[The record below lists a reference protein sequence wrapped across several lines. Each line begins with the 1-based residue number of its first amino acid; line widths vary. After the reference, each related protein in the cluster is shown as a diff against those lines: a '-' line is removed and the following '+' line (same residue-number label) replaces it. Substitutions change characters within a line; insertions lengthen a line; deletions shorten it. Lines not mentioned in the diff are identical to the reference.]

1 MELRADIDTLDAQLS
16 AERLD
21 HANEISFREKLQ
33 GERDEMRALLD
44 TKTSEE
50 TRRDE
55 VERSKERE
63 LADLRSQTSQL
74 YQELTDLR
82 RTSLESQNKLRLDLE
97 QSNREHISLQ
107 HSHKSLLDRERATQ
121 SQLSKTQSQLS
132 DLEKAKRAMESEF
145 QSIKSRQS
153 DIQNQLSDALRVK
166 EVFNLFLLDTESN
179 GYFQGLER
187 QLATAQ
193 GKYQNFEDVVLEF
206 QRDQETRLRELET
219 ARKQLEREA
228 AKRAQ
233 LEKASSNQ
241 KAEIAKLKDHN
252 AKLDRDLTNALN
264 DLKAR
269 EWDVKQLLSK
279 QDKTIVEH
287 VHVLEEAKRV
297 TDRLLQEAQLELRR
311 NDKFIRSLQSAKT
324 KMASE
329 AEDMA
334 VKNERELRTKE
345 KEVKMQQEKVTQA
358 LLDVEKEQKGKEE
371 AELQIRRLQYELQ
384 QVHHHAKDVEAQLL
398 AVQQSKSTLENEV
411 DRLAGEAEN
420 GGSLATMQRQ
430 YESYDELQLQYDD
443 EFFKNGGWRKE
454 KERLKTKI
462 ADLEKLYEA
471 STGAQTEQQ
480 SQIMALHSQV
490 RELRGVLDDAEADRT
505 LLQKARRALQGELE
519 MIKLDHVDTN
529 KIASDHEFQKLQLKK
544 QDLERSLEE
553 QEDRVSNA
561 FDRTKKAESF
571 AYQCQIE
578 LGKTRVENSELG
590 KLNVCLDF

>member
-1 MELRADIDTLDAQLS
+1 M
-16 AERLD
+16 
-21 HANEISFREKLQ
+21 H
-33 GERDEMRALLD
+33 
-44 TKTSEE
+44 
-50 TRRDE
+50 
-55 VERSKERE
+55 
-63 LADLRSQTSQL
+63 
-74 YQELTDLR
+74 
-82 RTSLESQNKLRLDLE
+82 
-97 QSNREHISLQ
+97 
-107 HSHKSLLDRERATQ
+107 
-121 SQLSKTQSQLS
+121 
-132 DLEKAKRAMESEF
+132 
-145 QSIKSRQS
+145 
-153 DIQNQLSDALRVK
+153 
-166 EVFNLFLLDTESN
+166 
-179 GYFQGLER
+179 
-187 QLATAQ
+187 
-193 GKYQNFEDVVLEF
+193 
-206 QRDQETRLRELET
+206 
-219 ARKQLEREA
+219 
-228 AKRAQ
+228 

-241 KAEIAKLKDHN
+241 KAEIAKLKDRN
-252 AKLDRDLTNALN
+252 AKIDRELTKALD

-311 NDKFIRSLQSAKT
+311 NEKFIRSLQSAKT

-358 LLDVEKEQKGKEE
+358 LVGVEKERKRKEE
-371 AELQIRRLQYELQ
+371 AELQILRLQYELQ
-384 QVHHHAKDVEAQLL
+384 QVQNHAKDVEDQLL

-411 DRLAGEAEN
+411 DRLAGES
-420 GGSLATMQRQ
+420 GSTGSLANSQRQ
-430 YESYDELQLQYDD
+430 YDELQLQYDD
-443 EFFKNGGWRKE
+443 EVFNNGGWKKE

-462 ADLEKLYEA
+462 ADLEKAYES

-480 SQIMALHSQV
+480 TQILALHSQV

-519 MIKLDHVDTN
+519 MIKLDHVPDTN
-529 KIASDHEFQKLQLKK
+529 KITSDHEFQKIQLKN

-561 FDRTKKAESF
+561 FDRMKKAESF

-578 LGKTRVENSELG
+578 LGKVRVENSELD
-590 KLNVCLDF
+590 KLNVCLFYFYKKFLIARTSDVDPRRRPI

>member
-1 MELRADIDTLDAQLS
+1 M
-16 AERLD
+16 
-21 HANEISFREKLQ
+21 
-33 GERDEMRALLD
+33 
-44 TKTSEE
+44 
-50 TRRDE
+50 
-55 VERSKERE
+55 
-63 LADLRSQTSQL
+63 
-74 YQELTDLR
+74 
-82 RTSLESQNKLRLDLE
+82 
-97 QSNREHISLQ
+97 
-107 HSHKSLLDRERATQ
+107 
-121 SQLSKTQSQLS
+121 
-132 DLEKAKRAMESEF
+132 
-145 QSIKSRQS
+145 
-153 DIQNQLSDALRVK
+153 
-166 EVFNLFLLDTESN
+166 
-179 GYFQGLER
+179 
-187 QLATAQ
+187 
-193 GKYQNFEDVVLEF
+193 
-206 QRDQETRLRELET
+206 ET

-241 KAEIAKLKDHN
+241 KAEIAKLKDRN
-252 AKLDRDLTNALN
+252 AKIDRELTKALD

-311 NDKFIRSLQSAKT
+311 NEKFIRSLQSAKT

-358 LLDVEKEQKGKEE
+358 LVGVEKERKGKEE
-371 AELQIRRLQYELQ
+371 AELQILRLQYELQ
-384 QVHHHAKDVEAQLL
+384 QVQNHAKDVEGQLF

-411 DRLAGEAEN
+411 DRLAGE
-420 GGSLATMQRQ
+420 GGNDDSLANMRQ
-430 YESYDELQLQYDD
+430 HGSYDD
-443 EFFKNGGWRKE
+443 ELFNNSGWKKE
-454 KERLKTKI
+454 KERLKAKI
-462 ADLEKLYEA
+462 ADLEKAYEA

-480 SQIMALHSQV
+480 TQILALHSQV

-519 MIKLDHVDTN
+519 MIKFDHVPDTN
-529 KIASDHEFQKLQLKK
+529 KITSDHEFQKLQLKN
-544 QDLERSLEE
+544 QDLEHSLEE

-561 FDRTKKAESF
+561 FDRMKKAESF

-578 LGKTRVENSELG
+578 LGKVRVENSELD
-590 KLNVCLDF
+590 KLNVCLQVSNCKNL

>member
-1 MELRADIDTLDAQLS
+1 M
-16 AERLD
+16 
-21 HANEISFREKLQ
+21 H
-33 GERDEMRALLD
+33 
-44 TKTSEE
+44 
-50 TRRDE
+50 
-55 VERSKERE
+55 
-63 LADLRSQTSQL
+63 
-74 YQELTDLR
+74 
-82 RTSLESQNKLRLDLE
+82 
-97 QSNREHISLQ
+97 
-107 HSHKSLLDRERATQ
+107 
-121 SQLSKTQSQLS
+121 
-132 DLEKAKRAMESEF
+132 
-145 QSIKSRQS
+145 
-153 DIQNQLSDALRVK
+153 
-166 EVFNLFLLDTESN
+166 
-179 GYFQGLER
+179 
-187 QLATAQ
+187 
-193 GKYQNFEDVVLEF
+193 
-206 QRDQETRLRELET
+206 
-219 ARKQLEREA
+219 
-228 AKRAQ
+228 

-241 KAEIAKLKDHN
+241 KAEIAKLKDRN
-252 AKLDRDLTNALN
+252 AKIDRELTKALD

-311 NDKFIRSLQSAKT
+311 NEKFIRSLQSAKT

-358 LLDVEKEQKGKEE
+358 LVGVEKERKRKEE
-371 AELQIRRLQYELQ
+371 AELQILRLQYELQ
-384 QVHHHAKDVEAQLL
+384 QVQNHAKDVEDQLL

-411 DRLAGEAEN
+411 DRLAGES
-420 GGSLATMQRQ
+420 GSTGSLANSQR
-430 YESYDELQLQYDD
+430 QYDD
-443 EFFKNGGWRKE
+443 EVFNNGGWKKE

-462 ADLEKLYEA
+462 ADLEKAYES

-480 SQIMALHSQV
+480 TQILALHSQV

-519 MIKLDHVDTN
+519 MIKLDHVPDTN
-529 KIASDHEFQKLQLKK
+529 KITSDHEFQKIQLKN

-561 FDRTKKAESF
+561 FDRMKKAESF

-578 LGKTRVENSELG
+578 LGKVRVENSELD
-590 KLNVCLDF
+590 KLNVCLFYFYKKFLIARTSDVDPRRRPI

>member
-1 MELRADIDTLDAQLS
+1 M
-16 AERLD
+16 
-21 HANEISFREKLQ
+21 
-33 GERDEMRALLD
+33 
-44 TKTSEE
+44 
-50 TRRDE
+50 
-55 VERSKERE
+55 
-63 LADLRSQTSQL
+63 
-74 YQELTDLR
+74 
-82 RTSLESQNKLRLDLE
+82 
-97 QSNREHISLQ
+97 
-107 HSHKSLLDRERATQ
+107 
-121 SQLSKTQSQLS
+121 
-132 DLEKAKRAMESEF
+132 
-145 QSIKSRQS
+145 
-153 DIQNQLSDALRVK
+153 
-166 EVFNLFLLDTESN
+166 
-179 GYFQGLER
+179 
-187 QLATAQ
+187 
-193 GKYQNFEDVVLEF
+193 
-206 QRDQETRLRELET
+206 ET

-241 KAEIAKLKDHN
+241 KAEIAKLKDRN
-252 AKLDRDLTNALN
+252 AKIDRELTKALD

-311 NDKFIRSLQSAKT
+311 NEKFIRSLQSAKT

-358 LLDVEKEQKGKEE
+358 LVGVEKERKGKEE
-371 AELQIRRLQYELQ
+371 AELQILRLQYELQ
-384 QVHHHAKDVEAQLL
+384 QVQNHAKDVESQLF

-411 DRLAGEAEN
+411 DRLAGEGGN
-420 GGSLATMQRQ
+420 DGSLANMRQ
-430 YESYDELQLQYDD
+430 HGSYDD
-443 EFFKNGGWRKE
+443 ELFNNGGWKKE
-454 KERLKTKI
+454 KERLKAKI
-462 ADLEKLYEA
+462 ADLEKAYEA

-480 SQIMALHSQV
+480 TQILALHSQV

-519 MIKLDHVDTN
+519 MIKFDHVPDTN
-529 KIASDHEFQKLQLKK
+529 KITSDHEFQKLQLKN
-544 QDLERSLEE
+544 QDLEHSLEE

-561 FDRTKKAESF
+561 FDRMKKAESF

-578 LGKTRVENSELG
+578 LGKVRVENSELD
-590 KLNVCLDF
+590 KLNVCLQVSNCKNL

>member
-1 MELRADIDTLDAQLS
+1 MPYVLKRYIPLS
-16 AERLD
+16 VRYNVAE
-21 HANEISFREKLQ
+21 N
-33 GERDEMRALLD
+33 
-44 TKTSEE
+44 
-50 TRRDE
+50 
-55 VERSKERE
+55 
-63 LADLRSQTSQL
+63 
-74 YQELTDLR
+74 
-82 RTSLESQNKLRLDLE
+82 
-97 QSNREHISLQ
+97 
-107 HSHKSLLDRERATQ
+107 
-121 SQLSKTQSQLS
+121 
-132 DLEKAKRAMESEF
+132 
-145 QSIKSRQS
+145 
-153 DIQNQLSDALRVK
+153 
-166 EVFNLFLLDTESN
+166 N

-219 ARKQLEREA
+219 ARKQLEREV
-228 AKRAQ
+228 AKRIQ

-241 KAEIAKLKDHN
+241 KAEIAKLKDRN
-252 AKLDRDLTNALN
+252 AKLDRDLTKALD

-311 NDKFIRSLQSAKT
+311 NEKFIRSLQSAKT

-371 AELQIRRLQYELQ
+371 AELHIRRLQYELQ
-384 QVHHHAKDVEAQLL
+384 QVQHHAKDVEGQLL

-411 DRLAGEAEN
+411 ERLAGEAEN
-420 GGSLATMQRQ
+420 GGSLAKLKRQ

-443 EFFKNGGWRKE
+443 EVFNNGGWKKE

-462 ADLEKLYEA
+462 ADLEKAYEA

-519 MIKLDHVDTN
+519 LIKLDHVDTN
-529 KIASDHEFQKLQLKK
+529 KITSDHEFQKLQLKK

-561 FDRTKKAESF
+561 FDRMKKADSF

-578 LGKTRVENSELG
+578 LGKVRVENSELD
-590 KLNVCLDF
+590 KLNVCLDFLIGDL

>member
-1 MELRADIDTLDAQLS
+1 M
-16 AERLD
+16 
-21 HANEISFREKLQ
+21 
-33 GERDEMRALLD
+33 
-44 TKTSEE
+44 
-50 TRRDE
+50 
-55 VERSKERE
+55 
-63 LADLRSQTSQL
+63 
-74 YQELTDLR
+74 
-82 RTSLESQNKLRLDLE
+82 
-97 QSNREHISLQ
+97 
-107 HSHKSLLDRERATQ
+107 
-121 SQLSKTQSQLS
+121 
-132 DLEKAKRAMESEF
+132 
-145 QSIKSRQS
+145 
-153 DIQNQLSDALRVK
+153 
-166 EVFNLFLLDTESN
+166 
-179 GYFQGLER
+179 
-187 QLATAQ
+187 
-193 GKYQNFEDVVLEF
+193 
-206 QRDQETRLRELET
+206 ET

-241 KAEIAKLKDHN
+241 KAEIAKLKDRN
-252 AKLDRDLTNALN
+252 AKIDRELTKALD

-311 NDKFIRSLQSAKT
+311 NEKFIRSLQSAKT

-358 LLDVEKEQKGKEE
+358 LVGVEKERKGKEE
-371 AELQIRRLQYELQ
+371 AELQILRLQYELQ
-384 QVHHHAKDVEAQLL
+384 QVQNHAKDVEGQLF

-411 DRLAGEAEN
+411 DRLAGEGGN
-420 GGSLATMQRQ
+420 DGSLANMRQ
-430 YESYDELQLQYDD
+430 HGSYDD
-443 EFFKNGGWRKE
+443 ELFNNGGWKKE
-454 KERLKTKI
+454 KERLKAKI
-462 ADLEKLYEA
+462 ADLEKAYEA

-480 SQIMALHSQV
+480 TQILALHSQV

-519 MIKLDHVDTN
+519 MIKFDHVPDTN
-529 KIASDHEFQKLQLKK
+529 KITSDHEFQKLQLKN
-544 QDLERSLEE
+544 QDLEHSLEE

-561 FDRTKKAESF
+561 FDRMKKAESF

-578 LGKTRVENSELG
+578 LGKVRVENSELD
-590 KLNVCLDF
+590 KLNVCLQVSNCKNL